1 MLLLVVLQQQI
12 HTLCPFDMKHD
23 CGKNITKYFLK
34 YTLDDFFFLP
44 NERINMSVKKKD
56 QRLSQFKN
64 IKLGH
69 NTIII
74 ITAALSMCLW
84 VLVVENLALVVSLAP
99 VGICCMGL
107 TVQVLVY
114 LWLNL
119 VMRVQPL
126 LSFSTNHIK

>member
-23 CGKNITKYFLK
+23 CGKNITQVFFKIYIRW
-34 YTLDDFFFLP
+34 FFFLP

-126 LSFSTNHIK
+126 LSLSTNHIK